1 MDGAVHRDARKIAEA
16 RMGHQRTRSRVG
28 RMSLRIYVCY
38 SCYLHYTH
46 SVFTAYVVVKPE
58 CVCPCVFRCYF
69 ITVSYFSMSS
79 STALPA
85 LGDLHDKIAD
95 IIKYN
100 KKLHYLVIRQSTV
113 CSTVVAALNRAR
125 TSMTSNDEQLA
136 ELLKLYDYFSNKEYQ
151 KLREEVESATKIFE
165 EAEKVTRP
173 VPVRPL
179 RPNFNGDNLI
189 EFFVVEEDAE
199 TTESAPGTEV
209 KATDS
214 PDEFSDEYADGHA
227 NDDDRIN
234 LENDSVDNYI
244 RGEDDIEIIPIL
256 GNIIFK

>member
-1 MDGAVHRDARKIAEA
+1 MDGAVHRDARKIAKA

-46 SVFTAYVVVKPE
+46 SVFTASVVVKPV

-85 LGDLHDKIAD
+85 LGELHDKIAD

-100 KKLHYLVIRQSTV
+100 KTLHNLVIRQSKV
-113 CSTVVAALNRAR
+113 CTTVVAALNRAH

-136 ELLKLYDYFSNKEYQ
+136 ALLTLYDYFSNKEYQ
-151 KLREEVESATKIFE
+151 ELREEVESATKIFE

-173 VPVRPL
+173 VPVSPL

-189 EFFVVEEDAE
+189 EFFVVKEDD
-199 TTESAPGTEV
+199 ESGTEV
-209 KATDS
+209 NATVP
-214 PDEFSDEYADGHA
+214 PDEEYDEEPE
-227 NDDDRIN
+227 NDDDRIK
-234 LENDSVDNYI
+234 LENDRVDNYI
-244 RGEDDIEIIPIL
+244 RGEDGIEILPID
-256 GNIIFK
+256 NIIFK